1 VLVSFKINDRH
12 VAIRLSSDSI
22 SLMSDLT
29 IESPIAASST
39 SQLLSPVWMSKL
51 ERMEIV
57 SRKIFRGRMKGE
69 RRSSRKG
76 QSVEFADFRN
86 YVPGDDLRFIDWN
99 LFARLDRLYLKLF
112 LEEEDLHVSV
122 IIDDTPSM
130 HFGSPSKLWAAS
142 QIAASLGY
150 IGLCRGDRV
159 SLSSFQSTKPQV
171 LRGRSNTSRMLSGL
185 TEIHD
190 ASLPANS
197 TSKPIGSQTAPKSL
211 IGLNAAMKAFCSRNT
226 GKGIIVVVSDLMD
239 KNGYEAGLKMLLAKE
254 LDIFVIHILSPEE
267 FSPTITGDL
276 KLVDCEDGDSREVSI
291 SATMLARYQ
300 KTLAGF
306 ITTARDFCQ
315 RRGIAYVSTRS
326 DASVETLIE
335 QYLRLRGLVR

>member
-1 VLVSFKINDRH
+1 MPDQKTE
-12 VAIRLSSDSI
+12 
-22 SLMSDLT
+22 M
-29 IESPIAASST
+29 PIAVSSPVQPLAT
-39 SQLLSPVWMSKL
+39 QLLSPVWMAKL
-51 ERMEIV
+51 ERMELV

-86 YVPGDDLRFIDWN
+86 YVAGDDLRFIDWN

-130 HFGSPSKLWAAS
+130 HFGDPSKLWTAS

-159 SLSSFQSTKPQV
+159 SISSFQSTKPQV
-171 LRGRSNTSRMLSGL
+171 YRGRSSTSRMLSGL
-185 TEIHD
+185 TELHSISLAVEPMVNAT
-190 ASLPANS
+190 ASPIQNKTIVGI
-197 TSKPIGSQTAPKSL
+197 TS
-211 IGLNAAMKAFCSRNT
+211 AMKSFCSRNT

-239 KNGYEAGLKMLLAKE
+239 KGGYEAGLKMLLAKQ
-254 LDIFVIHILSPEE
+254 LDIFVIHLLSPEE
-267 FSPTITGDL
+267 LSPTITGDL

-291 SATMLARYQ
+291 SAPMLARYK
-300 KTLAGF
+300 KTLSGF
-306 ITTARDFCQ
+306 METARDFCQ
-315 RRGIAYVSTRS
+315 RRGIAYVSMRS
-326 DASVETLIE
+326 DTSVETLIE